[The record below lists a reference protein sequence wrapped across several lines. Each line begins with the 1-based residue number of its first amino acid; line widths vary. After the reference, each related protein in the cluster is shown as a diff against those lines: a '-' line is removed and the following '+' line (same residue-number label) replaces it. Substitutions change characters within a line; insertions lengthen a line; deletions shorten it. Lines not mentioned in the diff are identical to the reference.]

1 MDGELLDA
9 NMTYEDALAEL
20 ESTVARLEDG
30 DLSLEEALALFERG
44 QALAKYCGDL
54 LEKATLRVEQLTAD
68 GEIGPYDVQG

>member
-68 GEIGPYDVQG
+68 GEIAPYDVQG